1 MTLRHGEGELFEGG
15 NGGVKAF
22 WRCSGGGVAPSAGV
36 EGGEQLTG
44 SGEEGEAFSCFAKVA
59 HVGSGHQ
66 GQPRMWPL
74 PARLPYS

>member
-1 MTLRHGEGELFEGG
+1 M
-15 NGGVKAF
+15 KAF

-36 EGGEQLTG
+36 EGGEQLNG
-44 SGEEGEAFSCFAKVA
+44 SGEKGEAFSCFAKVA

-74 PARLPYS
+74 PAHPPPS